1 MWFLGNQN
9 MMRRFKIN
17 FGRFGATFLN
27 KNSKMKIFATG
38 LVAIA
43 TAAPEVPQQ
52 ATPLSIGSP
61 AIIGGKNASDGQFPW
76 QVTLARSSGSHYCG
90 GSILA
95 PTKVSVFRAKLMAG
109 DGRRQSQDLFQSVRS

>member
-1 MWFLGNQN
+1 
-9 MMRRFKIN
+9 
-17 FGRFGATFLN
+17 
-27 KNSKMKIFATG
+27 MKVFATG
-38 LVAIA
+38 LVAA
-43 TAAPEVPQQ
+43 AMAAPEAPQQ

-95 PTKVSVFRAKLMAG
+95 PTKVRN
-109 DGRRQSQDLFQSVRS
+109 LFPNHIFPNQII

>member
-1 MWFLGNQN
+1 
-9 MMRRFKIN
+9 
-17 FGRFGATFLN
+17 
-27 KNSKMKIFATG
+27 MKVFATG
-38 LVAIA
+38 LVAA
-43 TAAPEVPQQ
+43 AMAAPEAPQQ

-95 PTKVSVFRAKLMAG
+95 PTKVRNRISEI
-109 DGRRQSQDLFQSVRS
+109 LFIYPNLIVVYPKIV

>member
-1 MWFLGNQN
+1 MHFEGL
-9 MMRRFKIN
+9 KII
-17 FGRFGATFLN
+17 LES
-27 KNSKMKIFATG
+27 KNSKMKVFATG
-38 LVAIA
+38 LVAA
-43 TAAPEVPQQ
+43 AMAAPEAPQQ

-95 PTKVSVFRAKLMAG
+95 PTKVKILSPIIHFRIRLSNI
-109 DGRRQSQDLFQSVRS
+109 QFQLSEK